1 MKKII
6 VIIVVLFSL
15 FGCNKKEKN
24 PATFDKIFVC
34 DGQKVEFRK
43 DGTITLG
50 TGANAYN
57 GTYKKEGETAYH
69 VYLDDGSGGFI
80 KVDGDKAGVIV
91 NSTTAKAVV
100 EMDMSDTDITCVLQ
114 K

>member
-6 VIIVVLFSL
+6 VITVVLFSL

-34 DGQKVEFRK
+34 AGRKVEFRK

-50 TGANAYN
+50 TGSDAYN

-80 KVDGDKAGVIV
+80 KVDGDVAGVIV
-91 NSTTAKAVV
+91 DSTTAQAVV
-100 EMDMSDTDITCVLQ
+100 NMKMEETDIPCTLQ